1 MPLSRAAGAF
11 NLGGFNRIVR
21 AAALSGILAGLLLTA
36 VQQVQVSKIILQAE
50 VYEDAASAPAPAAP
64 PAAAVVA
71 PAPAPAPAPL
81 VHVHADGHSHTHQ
94 AAPQPAT
101 PAAVA
106 ETAAPQAEHAHGG
119 EAAHEHTHE
128 HTHGGWQP
136 ENGAERTFF
145 TVIANIGMAVGFGLL
160 LAGAISL
167 RKQSGGW
174 RAGLLWGAA
183 GYLVFFVAPSI
194 GLPPELPGTA
204 AAPLATRQMWWL
216 TTVAASAG
224 GLSLLVFA
232 RGVPLKLLGAAVLFV
247 PHLSGAPQP
256 EVHASAAPAELA
268 RAFVYA
274 TAFANAA
281 FWLALGALA
290 GLFHKQSA

>member
-50 VYEDAASAPAPAAP
+50 VYEDAASAAAFAAAAPAETVV
-64 PAAAVVA
+64 AAA
-71 PAPAPAPAPL
+71 PL
-81 VHVHADGHSHTHQ
+81 QHVHADGHSHTHP
-94 AAPQPAT
+94 AAPQPAA
-101 PAAVA
+101 PAD
-106 ETAAPQAEHAHGG
+106 TALPQAERAHTEHADGA
-119 EAAHEHTHE
+119 EAAHQ

-136 ENGAERTFF
+136 ENGKERTFF
-145 TVIANIGMAVGFGLL
+145 TVIANISMAVGFGLL

-167 RKQSGGW
+167 RSQSSGW

-232 RGVPLKLLGAAVLFV
+232 RAVPLKLMGAAVLLL

>member
-1 MPLSRAAGAF
+1 M

-21 AAALSGILAGLLLTA
+21 AAAFSGILAGLLLTA

-50 VYEDAASAPAPAAP
+50 TYDAAAAAAP
-64 PAAAVVA
+64 HAQAA
-71 PAPAPAPAPL
+71 PAPAPAPQQ
-81 VHVHADGHSHTHQ
+81 HVHADGHAHTHE
-94 AAPQPAT
+94 AAPEP
-101 PAAVA
+101 
-106 ETAAPQAEHAHGG
+106 EHSH
-119 EAAHEHTHE
+119 EAAAEQE

-145 TVIANIGMAVGFGLL
+145 TAVANISMAVGFGLL

-167 RKQSGGW
+167 RGQNGGW
-174 RAGLLWGAA
+174 RSGLLWGAA

-194 GLPPELPGTA
+194 GLPPEVPGTA
-204 AAPLATRQMWWL
+204 AAPLAARQMWWL

-224 GLSLLVFA
+224 GLALLAFA
-232 RGVPLKLLGAAVLFV
+232 RGLPLKVLGAAVLFL
-247 PHLSGAPQP
+247 PHLVGAPQP

-268 RAFVYA
+268 RAFIYA
-274 TAFANAA
+274 TALANAA

-290 GLFHKQSA
+290 AFFYKKFD